1 MQKPDSSAITAFN
14 QNTTADILNAIKN
27 DKMTSPVYK
36 AAVPDIEA
44 KDIATLR
51 EMGNVLNQ
59 FPELQN
65 EFANALIG
73 RIALTL
79 IKSKSFLNPYAMFKR
94 GILELG
100 EIIQEVYVD
109 LVKPQAYNPALAE
122 KEWMKRELPKI
133 LANYYKINSK
143 AFYKITV
150 EPAEINRAFT
160 TWNGVTDLI
169 GRIVGRLVDSMQY
182 DEFMMTKYLI
192 AKHILVGDMA
202 VITTGTTPSED
213 VIAFKSVSNALLF
226 PSTDFNPAGVI
237 NVTPTD
243 NQYLFISGK
252 YAATLDV
259 EVLAKAFNM
268 ERAQFLG
275 HQVMYD
281 SLSNY
286 DWGRMK
292 ELFSA
297 TDTILQQFTADE
309 KKLLDSVVGVVIDV
323 DAFLIF
329 DDLIETRQQENG
341 QGLYWQHW
349 LHSWKTFAMS
359 PFENQVV
366 FVPEIGEV
374 IAITI
379 TPETINGVRG
389 KSVFFYAKVTG
400 TGIFSNR
407 VEWSV
412 NSNLSIIDSSGALS
426 IAPDETADTLTVTA
440 TIGEVSA
447 TATVKL

>member
-1 MQKPDSSAITAFN
+1 MQKPDTSTVSAFN
-14 QNTTADILNAIKN
+14 QKSSADILNAIKN
-27 DKMTSPVYK
+27 DKMTSPIYK
-36 AAVPDIEA
+36 SAVPDIEA
-44 KDIATLR
+44 KDITTLR
-51 EMGNVLNQ
+51 QMGNVLNQ
-59 FPELQN
+59 FPDLQN
-65 EFANALIG
+65 EFANALVG

-100 EIIQEVYVD
+100 EIIQEIYVD

-192 AKHILVGDMA
+192 ARHILAGDMA
-202 VITTGTTPSED
+202 VMTAGTTPTQD
-213 VIAFKSVSNALLF
+213 VIAFKSVSNSLLF
-226 PSTDFNPAGVI
+226 PSTEFNPAGVI
-237 NVTPTD
+237 NVTNTD
-243 NQYLFISGK
+243 NQYLFLNGK
-252 YAATLDV
+252 YAAELDV

-275 HQVMYD
+275 HQIMYD
-281 SLSNY
+281 SLSKY

-297 TDTILQQFTADE
+297 TDTILQPFTADE
-309 KKLLDSVVGVVIDV
+309 VKLLDSVIGVVVDV

-374 IAITI
+374 TAISI

-407 VEWSV
+407 VTWSV
-412 NSNLSIIDSSGALS
+412 NSNFSIIDSSGALS
-426 IAPDETADTLTVTA
+426 IAPDEPADSLTVTA

-447 TATVKL
+447 TATVSL